1 MPSLD
6 GGLSCMQK
14 KINTD
19 EDTHLKLMRLLE
31 QHPNITQR
39 ELAEQ
44 LGVSLGKTNYCI
56 KALLDKGWVKI
67 QNFQDSKRKLA
78 YAYLLTPQGMIEKS
92 AITVRFL
99 QHKMDEYERLRLEI
113 ESLRL
118 EVSAEELSQS
128 KSGML

>member
-1 MPSLD
+1 
-6 GGLSCMQK
+6 MQK

>member
-56 KALLDKGWVKI
+56 KALLDKGWLKI

-78 YAYLLTPQGMIEKS
+78 YAYLLTPQGMVEKS

-118 EVSAEELSQS
+118 EVKAEEQNCSS
-128 KSGML
+128 

>member
-1 MPSLD
+1 
-6 GGLSCMQK
+6 MQK

-56 KALLDKGWVKI
+56 KALLDKGWLKI

-78 YAYLLTPQGMIEKS
+78 YAYLLTPQGMVEKS

>member
-39 ELAEQ
+39 ELAEH

-56 KALLDKGWVKI
+56 KALLDKGWLKI

-78 YAYLLTPQGMIEKS
+78 YAYLLTPQGMVEKS

-118 EVSAEELSQS
+118 EVSAEELNQS

>member
-1 MPSLD
+1 
-6 GGLSCMQK
+6 MQK

-44 LGVSLGKTNYCI
+44 LGVSLGKANYCI
-56 KALLDKGWVKI
+56 KALMDKGWVKI
-67 QNFQDSKRKLA
+67 QNFQDSRRKLA

-99 QHKMDEYERLRLEI
+99 QNKMDEYERLRLVI
-113 ESLRL
+113 ESLRN
-118 EVSAEELSQS
+118 EVSVKELIRN
-128 KSGML
+128 K

>member
-6 GGLSCMQK
+6 AGLSCMQK
-14 KINTD
+14 KINAD

-39 ELAEQ
+39 ELAEH

-56 KALLDKGWVKI
+56 KALLDKGWLKI

-78 YAYLLTPQGMIEKS
+78 YAYLLTPQGMVEKS

-118 EVSAEELSQS
+118 EVKAEEQNCS
-128 KSGML
+128 K

>member
-1 MPSLD
+1 
-6 GGLSCMQK
+6 MQK
-14 KINTD
+14 KINAD

-39 ELAEQ
+39 ELAEH

-56 KALLDKGWVKI
+56 KALLDKGWLKI

-99 QHKMDEYERLRLEI
+99 QRKLHEYEILKALIDDLKDEVEI
-113 ESLRL
+113 NEKRNVNLP
-118 EVSAEELSQS
+118 
-128 KSGML
+128 

>member
-1 MPSLD
+1 
-6 GGLSCMQK
+6 MQK

-56 KALLDKGWVKI
+56 KALLDKGWLKI
-67 QNFQDSKRKLA
+67 QNFQDSKRKSA
-78 YAYLLTPQGMIEKS
+78 YAYLLTPQGLVEKS

-99 QHKMDEYERLRLEI
+99 HHKMDEYERLRLEI

-118 EVSAEELSQS
+118 EVSAEELNCS
-128 KSGML
+128 K

>member
-1 MPSLD
+1 
-6 GGLSCMQK
+6 MQK
-14 KINTD
+14 KINAD

-39 ELAEQ
+39 ELAEH

-56 KALLDKGWVKI
+56 KALLDKGWLKI

-78 YAYLLTPQGMIEKS
+78 YAYLLTPQGVIEKS

-118 EVSAEELSQS
+118 EVKAEEQNCS
-128 KSGML
+128 K

>member
-1 MPSLD
+1 
-6 GGLSCMQK
+6 MQK

-39 ELAEQ
+39 ELAEH

-56 KALLDKGWVKI
+56 KALLDKGWLKI

-78 YAYLLTPQGMIEKS
+78 YAYLLTPQGMVEKS

-118 EVSAEELSQS
+118 EVSAEELNQS